1 MTQPSQTHSPLT
13 HTTAAAVTKDTP
25 NPTGLTAH
33 DVTVRFGRRTVL
45 HDVNVGPFLPGTIHA
60 LLGPNGSGKST
71 LMRAM
76 AGLVPCTG
84 TISLN
89 GHILSALSLT
99 QRTRNCLYLPQA
111 LPAPVHL
118 QVLEAL
124 MAARHTDTRPPASLP
139 DNAARH
145 TDAMQDAL
153 ERLTQF
159 GISALALRYLD
170 ELSGGQRQLV
180 GLAQAF
186 SRNPQA
192 VLLDEPLSALDLH
205 HQFAVMEILRKETET
220 RQLATV
226 IVLHDLNIA
235 LNLTDTVTV
244 MLDGRIM
251 ASGPPAEVLTPE
263 LLRETYRIRARIEHG
278 ADGRKFVSVD
288 GIA

>member
-1 MTQPSQTHSPLT
+1 M
-13 HTTAAAVTKDTP
+13 TKDTP
-25 NPTGLTAH
+25 NLTGLTAH

-124 MAARHTDTRPPASLP
+124 MAARHTDARPPASLSANP
-139 DNAARH
+139 ANH

-205 HQFAVMEILRKETET
+205 HQFAVMEILRKETAT

-244 MLDGRIM
+244 MLEGRIM